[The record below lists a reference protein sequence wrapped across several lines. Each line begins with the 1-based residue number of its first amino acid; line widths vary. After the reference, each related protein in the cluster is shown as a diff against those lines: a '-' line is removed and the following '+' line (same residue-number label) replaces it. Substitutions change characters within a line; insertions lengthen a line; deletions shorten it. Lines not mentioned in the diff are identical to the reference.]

1 MNGLLGGS
9 LFNKKP
15 EEDNM
20 VVPNRNMRAALYLRV
35 STEEQRKEGFSLA
48 AQEEILKAYCVSRG
62 FEIYDIY
69 CDGGYSGKDFNRPR
83 MQQLLRDLDK
93 DKFDIVLA
101 VAVDRISRSNLDVL
115 KFIDEELHPRG
126 KKLLI
131 STCDIDSTTH
141 TGKMFIS
148 LLGTF
153 AEYERQLIVTRVK
166 NGMEK
171 RASEGKTNGGRM
183 LGYDSID
190 GKLVVN
196 EEEADIVKEIF
207 GLRALGKGYTG
218 IAKALNKK
226 GKKTKTGDS
235 FSGNAI
241 QTILENEKYIGSLA
255 WGKMRDWN
263 NKRRSGKS
271 EPTTVEGEH
280 DAIIDY
286 ILWRQVQEVKKTN
299 AENRLS
305 QSNFEG
311 AFILSGLLRCPSCGA
326 GTVMNKR
333 PKRNGS
339 GYYLYYM
346 CQNFHTKGT
355 TVCGSNLIKK
365 EVIEEQ
371 VLRFIRTML
380 TEETIVNDI
389 MERLKGEEDRSTE
402 QLQKDLS
409 IQRLSLKKLLEKQKQ
424 QDDDYYAKKISVS
437 LYNRLSETV
446 ENEIYETRQAM
457 QHIEREIEKLQSTLF
472 INKEIILEALANFDE
487 LYEDATNEE
496 KRTLLRAL
504 IKEIHVEADRKSIKN
519 IVFWFTEGGEFM
531 QSVLPTNEERRT
543 VSQVT
548 AKNWGL
554 EC

>member
-1 MNGLLGGS
+1 MIL
-9 LFNKKP
+9 
-15 EEDNM
+15 
-20 VVPNRNMRAALYLRV
+20 PNRKMRAALYLRV

-48 AQEEILKAYCVSRG
+48 AQEEILEAYCASKE
-62 FEIYDIY
+62 FEVYDIY

-83 MQQLLRDLDK
+83 MQQLLRDLAK

-115 KFIDEELHPRG
+115 KFIAEELHPRG

-196 EEEADIVKEIF
+196 EEEAEIVREIF
-207 GLRALGKGYTG
+207 GLRASGYTG

-226 GKKTKTGDS
+226 GKKTKTGDN

-255 WGKMRDWN
+255 WGKMRDWS

-271 EPTTVEGEH
+271 EPMRVEGEH
-280 DAIIDY
+280 DAIID
-286 ILWRQVQEVKKTN
+286 IELWKKVQEVKKSN

-311 AFILSGLLRCPSCGA
+311 AFILSGILRCPSCGA
-326 GTVMNKR
+326 GTVMNKS

-355 TVCGSNLIKK
+355 TVCSSNLIKK

-371 VLRFIRTML
+371 VLQFIRTML
-380 TEETIVNDI
+380 TEESIVNGI

-424 QDDDYYAKKISVS
+424 QDDDYYAKDIIASV
-437 LYNRLSETV
+437 YNRLSEAV
-446 ENEIYETRQAM
+446 ENEINETKQAM
-457 QHIEREIEKLQSTLF
+457 QHIE
-472 INKEIILEALANFDE
+472 
-487 LYEDATNEE
+487 
-496 KRTLLRAL
+496 
-504 IKEIHVEADRKSIKN
+504 
-519 IVFWFTEGGEFM
+519 
-531 QSVLPTNEERRT
+531 
-543 VSQVT
+543 
-548 AKNWGL
+548 
-554 EC
+554 